1 MNTTVKKIVLEN
13 MVSSNKEALINR
25 LAYILEDNQL
35 DAIVEGIPM
44 NAVLKDNALHF
55 ITDDVANKNIDIFKV
70 EVKYVGISEIG
81 IKYFYKRTFWFKTEE
96 DAAAYDGTDASLRG
110 IQYSSSESE
119 TYKYARPAGTD
130 YNSRSYSIERA
141 SEFCDIELL

>member
-44 NAVLKDNALHF
+44 NAVLKDNALRF
-55 ITDDVANKNIDIFKV
+55 IGVSF
-70 EVKYVGISEIG
+70 S
-81 IKYFYKRTFWFKTEE
+81 KR
-96 DAAAYDGTDASLRG
+96 
-110 IQYSSSESE
+110 
-119 TYKYARPAGTD
+119 
-130 YNSRSYSIERA
+130 
-141 SEFCDIELL
+141 

>member
-25 LAYILEDNQL
+25 LAYILEDNQI

-44 NAVLKDNALHF
+44 NAVLKDNALRF

-81 IKYFYKRTFWFKTEE
+81 IKYFYKRTYWFKTEE
-96 DAAAYDGTDASLRG
+96 DATAYDGTDASLRG
-110 IQYSSSESE
+110 IQYNSSESE